1 MLFYKIQQLA
11 LSIESSDNIPETLKY
26 VYQITQDLI
35 VNNKYKNAI
44 LDVVLRLYVKHSNN
58 SFVDITNCQFL
69 LNNSDALS
77 STLLN
82 ILSKPEEPLIA
93 YQIAFD
99 LADNQNSAYL
109 KEICRLIKQ
118 NSENSD
124 LHKDRL
130 QKLISIL
137 EGSVQKK
144 LKNFCLKKMNKT
156 DINIM
161 KNMQKAVEK
170 SGSVCHLAVVIAN
183 SLMNSHSSN
192 DAFLKENMEWLGKA
206 TNWARFTAA
215 ATLGVIHMGNTEK
228 GLEIMKPYLPGSAVP
243 SNYAQ
248 AGGYYGLGL
257 IYSNTNDDYIMN
269 FLQDAQTMPNNSRE
283 VFQHGIFLAIG
294 LVGMACHNES
304 KF

>member
-1 MLFYKIQQLA
+1 M
-11 LSIESSDNIPETLKY
+11 
-26 VYQITQDLI
+26 I

-44 LDVVLRLYVKHSNN
+44 LDVVLRLYVKHANN

-93 YQIAFD
+93 YQIGFD

-109 KEICRLIKQ
+109 KEICRLLKQ
-118 NSENSD
+118 NSTTNTEPSPND
-124 LHKDRL
+124 DIIINNEKERL
-130 QKLISIL
+130 KKLTSIL
-137 EGSVQKK
+137 ESSIQKK
-144 LKNFCLKKMNKT
+144 LKTFCLKKMNKT
-156 DINIM
+156 DNNII

-170 SGSVCHLAVVIAN
+170 SGSVCHLAVVLAN

-192 DAFLKENMEWLGKA
+192 DSFLKENMEWLGKA
-206 TNWARFTAA
+206 TNWARFTSA

-243 SNYAQ
+243 SIYAQ

-257 IYSNTNDDYIMN
+257 IYANTNDDYILN
-269 FLQDAQTMPNNSRE
+269 FLQDAQIMPSNSRE

-294 LVGMACHNES
+294 LVGMACHNEGI
-304 KF
+304 

>member
-1 MLFYKIQQLA
+1 
-11 LSIESSDNIPETLKY
+11 
-26 VYQITQDLI
+26 

-44 LDVVLRLYVKHSNN
+44 LDVVLHLYVKHANN

-82 ILSKPEEPLIA
+82 ILGKPEEPLIA
-93 YQIAFD
+93 YQIGFD

-109 KEICRLIKQ
+109 KEICRLLKQ
-118 NSENSD
+118 NSSINIDPSPNDDIIVNNDKE
-124 LHKDRL
+124 RL
-130 QKLISIL
+130 KKLTSIL
-137 EGSVQKK
+137 EGSIQKK
-144 LKNFCLKKMNKT
+144 LKTFCLRKMNKT
-156 DINIM
+156 DNNLI
-161 KNMQKAVEK
+161 KSMQKSVEK
-170 SGSVCHLAVVIAN
+170 SGSVCHLAVVLAN
-183 SLMNSHSSN
+183 SLMNSHTSN
-192 DAFLKENMEWLGKA
+192 DSFLKENMEWLGKA
-206 TNWARFTAA
+206 TNWARFTSA

-243 SNYAQ
+243 SIYAQ

-257 IYSNTNDDYIMN
+257 IYANTNDDYILN
-269 FLQDAQTMPNNSRE
+269 FLQDAQTMPSNSRE

-304 KF
+304 ILI